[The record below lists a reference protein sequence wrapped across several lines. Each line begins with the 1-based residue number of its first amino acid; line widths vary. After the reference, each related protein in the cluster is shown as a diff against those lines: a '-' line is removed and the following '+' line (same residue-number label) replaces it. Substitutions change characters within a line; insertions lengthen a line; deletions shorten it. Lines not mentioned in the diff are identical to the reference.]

1 MCCTIEP
8 FGVVLCGPQGRHVP
22 QTAVNNR
29 VAAGEISHCSSVD
42 FSTLSYHG
50 CRVVSRVVGT
60 AGHTADG
67 LQDAGDVRDRASRTH
82 GHESISAAGEQ
93 TTAVQQEDT
102 DVVLTLILIEKRHL
116 ISHTLQFIPSSA
128 FSHVPV
134 FISHLCLSFALAG
147 PPGALVYTP
156 LCGLQLTSRL
166 SRHASIYSKIHE
178 GTGGVHELIKIN
190 KCF

>member
-102 DVVLTLILIEKRHL
+102 DVVLTLILSEKTHL
-116 ISHTLQFIPSSA
+116 ISHTLQF
-128 FSHVPV
+128 
-134 FISHLCLSFALAG
+134 
-147 PPGALVYTP
+147 
-156 LCGLQLTSRL
+156 TSRTHRVHSVTSQCSSLTCVFPLLWQDLLVL
-166 SRHASIYSKIHE
+166 SSTPHSVAC
-178 GTGGVHELIKIN
+178 N
-190 KCF
+190 